1 MSASFH
7 MAQRTGV
14 ILSGDYSGDYS
25 GTNMPESGKYGIT
38 SDGSVWHNGRVYN
51 THWEPPKWNVERS
64 TNDTIMERLT
74 QKNVASRSSF
84 EAAVEVAKKL
94 RAKKS
99 ETGAQGD
106 EQSRLE
112 GIAKEKGGFLEMLNG
127 TYTDGSYT
135 YVVKSNVEAYV
146 EETGKTF
153 TPDTESWVKFT
164 TDLNAANKAG
174 KLTRGKATA
183 KPKASSG
190 GGGSSYTPS
199 YAPAAV
205 TPPASSTAT
214 PFYKAKWFLPAVAG
228 GTVLLVLAIALW
240 PKKKKDSA
248 PVVYLP
254 APAPVP
260 VPAPVAPT
268 LPAPQVI

>member
-14 ILSGDYSGDYS
+14 ILSGDYSGED
-25 GTNMPESGKYGIT
+25 GVTRVDVPSGKYGIT
-38 SDGSVWHNGRVYN
+38 NTGLVWENGYVFNEYWTYSDDYTKGK
-51 THWEPPKWNVERS
+51 EPGARKLQSLKQTTVGWRS
-64 TNDTIMERLT
+64 DF
-74 QKNVASRSSF
+74 A
-84 EAAVEVAKKL
+84 AAVTEARKYVSTEKNRSGFTGPGSSTAKDD
-94 RAKKS
+94 S
-99 ETGAQGD
+99 
-106 EQSRLE
+106 SS
-112 GIAKEKGGFLEMLNG
+112 KGGLTMPPA
-127 TYTDGSYT
+127 TYNDGSYT
-135 YVVKSNVEAYV
+135 YDVKSSTEAFV
-146 EETGKTF
+146 PETGVKF
-153 TPDTESWVKFT
+153 TPDSERWDKFVS
-164 TDLNAANKAG
+164 DLNTAYANKTL
-174 KLTRGKATA
+174 KKGKAPA
-183 KPKASSG
+183 KTSSS
-190 GGGSSYTPS
+190 SSYTPPPAV
-199 YAPAAV
+199 APATLAPV
-205 TPPASSTAT
+205 ET